1 MPRALTLSL
10 WFVGLALLATVALS
24 WLTYRRVRSA
34 MESEFDHRLQGVVAT
49 GASQVSAK
57 DLADARL
64 LGEEG
69 SGYIAIQ
76 VQLEQLRAASGTV
89 RAALL
94 DSARTVVYDTNGP
107 SDFDRPSRLDTMAHG
122 ALDRAYAG
130 HPAVSEVYADAG
142 VSLCAG
148 LAPVMDHGRVAAVL
162 AVEARPEYRTG
173 LARLGRSLALT
184 TVAIGA
190 ALVVLGLVI
199 ARLAWS
205 AVRLERRLS
214 RAENLA
220 AMGRLTATLAHEIK
234 NPLAIIRGSAQR
246 LGRLEPEA
254 QRMADSLVE
263 ETDRLSRTV
272 NRYLEFA
279 RPAAAEGAGG
289 DVVRALRSTLELLKG
304 ELSARR
310 VEVHASGEWPREAPT
325 SLDPESLR
333 QVYLNLLLNALEAMP
348 AGGTVDV
355 AVREVRNGTEAIF
368 TDSGS
373 GFPREVLGE
382 IGQPFVTT
390 KPQGTGLGLFL
401 VRRLLESAGGA
412 LQIDNAPAGGA
423 RCTVRFPRVSRS
435 A

>member
-1 MPRALTLSL
+1 MPRTLSLTL

-34 MESEFDHRLQGVVAT
+34 METEFEHRLQSVAVT
-49 GASQVSAK
+49 GASQVSPK

-76 VQLEQLRAASGTV
+76 LLLEQLRAASGTV

-94 DSARTVVYDTNGP
+94 DSARTVFYDTNGP
-107 SDFDRPSRLDTMAHG
+107 SRLDRPSRLDTLAHA
-122 ALDRAYAG
+122 ALDRAFAG
-130 HPAVSEVYADAG
+130 RPAVSRVYADAG
-142 VSLCAG
+142 EALCAG
-148 LAPVMDHGRVAAVL
+148 LGPVMDHGRVVAVL
-162 AVEARPEYRTG
+162 AVEARPEYQTS

-214 RAENLA
+214 RAESLA

-254 QRMADSLVE
+254 RRMADSLVE

-289 DVVRALRSTLELLKG
+289 DVMDALRSTLELMRG

-310 VEVHASGEWPREAPT
+310 VEVRPADEWPGQAPT

-348 AGGTVDV
+348 EGGTLDV
-355 AVREVRNGTEAIF
+355 AVREARGGTEVTF
-368 TDSGS
+368 TDSGP
-373 GFPREVLGE
+373 GFPREVLRE
-382 IGQPFVTT
+382 IGQPFLTT
-390 KPQGTGLGLFL
+390 KAQGTGLGLFL
-401 VRRLLESAGGA
+401 VRRLLEAAGGA
-412 LQIDNAPAGGA
+412 LEIGNVPGSGA
-423 RCTVRFPRVSRS
+423 RCTARFPRAGRS